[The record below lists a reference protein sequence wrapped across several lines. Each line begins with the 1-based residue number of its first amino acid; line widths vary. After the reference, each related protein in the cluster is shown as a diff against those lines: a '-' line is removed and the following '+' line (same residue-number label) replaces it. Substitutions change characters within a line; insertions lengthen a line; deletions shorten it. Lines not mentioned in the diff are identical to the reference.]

1 MITKEDTER
10 FRRARDTIIIPGE
23 RERSGIGMQKEKTL
37 HAVLKNYKQPDP
49 ARQEIPVAGYIAD
62 ICNEEKK
69 SIVEIQTAN
78 MEAMSRKLDAYLPE
92 YSVTIVYPIP
102 HRKWVIWIDP
112 ETGELLKR
120 NRSNFIGT
128 WYQMFPELF
137 WIRDRLTDPGLC
149 IEALLIDVE
158 EYRLM
163 DGWGKGGKRGSHRFD
178 TIPLELYDSFTIRT
192 REDLAVLLPDTLPEE
207 FTTRDLENAVGIHR
221 KSVSYSEIMNVMTAA
236 GAARRIGKKGRA
248 WLYARN

>member
-1 MITKEDTER
+1 MITKECAER
-10 FRRARDTIIIPGE
+10 FQKARDKIIIPGE

-37 HAVLKNYKQPDP
+37 HAVLKNYKEPDQT
-49 ARQEIPVAGYIAD
+49 RHEIAAAGYIAD
-62 ICNEEKK
+62 ICNEEEK

-78 MEAMSRKLDAYLPE
+78 MEVMSRKLEAYLPE

-112 ETGELLKR
+112 ETGELLKK

-128 WYQMFPELF
+128 WYQMFPELY
-137 WIRDRLTDPGLC
+137 WIRNWLAKPGLC
-149 IEALLIDVE
+149 IEALLVDVE

-163 DGWGKGGKRGSHRFD
+163 DGWSNNGKRGSHRFD
-178 TIPLELYDSFTIRT
+178 TIPLELIDTYTIRT
-192 REDLAVLLPDTLPEE
+192 KEDLAGLLPGTLPEE
-207 FTTRDLENAVGIHR
+207 FTTRDLEDAVGIHR

-236 GAARRIGKKGRA
+236 GAAIRIGKKGRA
-248 WLYARN
+248 WLYTRN